1 MITDKEHIKEAI
13 DYVFSQE
20 MYIPVTRDTF
30 EDVCPNPALV
40 IHVTGRSPAE
50 AVKLF
55 QIDIAI
61 ASQRQFSSVV
71 LYIKSLSLTMMDL
84 ERIDLSMP
92 PSKQYKRCLS
102 FARPEEGDVEIVLF
116 AETVQEKEEFQ
127 V

>member
-1 MITDKEHIKEAI
+1 MIVVHPKDPSTRFLHLIYEDVEG
-13 DYVFSQE
+13 VLFF
-20 MYIPVTRDTF
+20 VTR
-30 EDVCPNPALV
+30 
-40 IHVTGRSPAE
+40 RSPAE
-50 AVKLF
+50 ALKLF

-61 ASQRQFSSVV
+61 AGQRQFSSVV

-84 ERIDLSMP
+84 ERI
-92 PSKQYKRCLS
+92 KRCMS

>member
-61 ASQRQFSSVV
+61 ADQRQFSSVV

-84 ERIDLSMP
+84 ERI
-92 PSKQYKRCLS
+92 KRCMS